1 MVLRGGGDAEAGG
14 EKQPFNLDAWK
25 RLYSNTEDT
34 NEILDQFWEM
44 LDTEGYSIWFSEY
57 KDNAEYTKKLMAS
70 NLIGGFFQR
79 LDNAGGRKV
88 SFANVH
94 VFGQEPNLELGGCWL
109 VKGQE
114 IPEEFKEVPDFEG
127 WEWTKADLTDAT
139 VRQTVNDYWRWDGD
153 FGKGRTWAAGKTY
166 K

>member
-1 MVLRGGGDAEAGG
+1 MMYL
-14 EKQPFNLDAWK
+14 
-25 RLYSNTEDT
+25 TDT
-34 NEILDQFWEM
+34 LPLQ
-44 LDTEGYSIWFSEY
+44 GYSIWFSEY

-127 WEWTKADLTDAT
+127 WEWTKVGLSSCADAT
-139 VRQTVNDYWRWDGD
+139 DIATASCPQAPRHPSLKPHLLDGD
-153 FGKGRTWAAGKTY
+153 VGFLDSLGGRRTEPQECCRRRT
-166 K
+166 